1 MAQTVRRASSPIA
14 GSRLTTL
21 IVIWLAV
28 VYLAAPPFALY
39 YETAAA
45 WYTVPPLLLIYAYCL
60 SHRHGASALLA
71 VVPTAVA
78 FSRFGFAIAIPKAAS
93 AAASATVVR

>member
-1 MAQTVRRASSPIA
+1 MTQTARRGSSPIT
-14 GSRLTTL
+14 GSRVTTL

-28 VYLAAPPFALY
+28 VYLASPPFALY
-39 YETAAA
+39 YETLAA

-71 VVPTAVA
+71 VVATAVA
-78 FSRFGFAIAIPKAAS
+78 LLAIGFVIAIPKAAS